1 MDDVLN
7 GYLDRLSGEGG
18 DAPAVAAVI
27 AALARA
33 AAELHAAIRNGTAPT
48 GGGGQAN
55 ASGEVQ
61 KPLDLL
67 ADELFLRALQSA
79 PLHCY
84 ASEEQEQPIVMGR
97 GPLAL
102 AIDPLDGSS
111 NIETNIAVGTIFS
124 LLPVLPEHGGR
135 PERIFAQAGH
145 AQRAA
150 GFFVYG
156 AQLLLILTCGAGTE
170 CFVFDP
176 AIGKYGRRMSCR
188 IPAQACEYSINAANR
203 RHWPRPLQRYLRGLE
218 LGGAGP
224 RGRDFGMR
232 YAGSLVADGYR
243 ILQRG
248 GIFLYPADA
257 RDSHSSGRLRQLY
270 EANPIAFCIEQ
281 AGGAATDGIGRML
294 DRPQDDLH
302 GKVPLIF
309 GSRDEVEIATRHLA
323 EGTAAATAAE

>member
-1 MDDVLN
+1 MDDFLN
-7 GYLDRLSGEGG
+7 EYLDHLADDGG
-18 DAPAVAAVI
+18 NAPAVAAVI
-27 AALARA
+27 KALAGA
-33 AAELHAAIRNGTAPT
+33 AADLHAIIGSGMIPAGS
-48 GGGGQAN
+48 GEAN

-67 ADELFLRALQSA
+67 ADDLFLKAAQLA
-79 PLHCY
+79 PIHCY
-84 ASEEQEQPIVMGR
+84 ASEEQEEPVLLNQGS
-97 GPLAL
+97 LAL

-124 LLPVLPEHGGR
+124 LLPVLPEHEGQA
-135 PERIFAQAGH
+135 ERIFAQPGQ

-156 AQLLLILTCGAGTE
+156 AQLLLILTCGTGTD

-176 AIGKYGRRMSCR
+176 TRRQFGRRTSCH
-188 IPAQACEYSINAANR
+188 IPAEAREYSINAANR
-203 RHWPRPLQRYLRGLE
+203 RHWPRPFQRYLRGLE
-218 LGGAGP
+218 LGDAGP
-224 RGRDFGMR
+224 RGRNFGMR
-232 YAGSLVADGYR
+232 YTGSLVADGYR

-257 RDSHSSGRLRQLY
+257 RASHSRGRLRQLY

-281 AGGAATDGIGRML
+281 AGGTATDGTGRML
-294 DRPQDDLH
+294 DRPQGMLH

-309 GSRDEVEIATRHLA
+309 GSRDEVELATRHLSD
-323 EGTAAATAAE
+323 ATAAE